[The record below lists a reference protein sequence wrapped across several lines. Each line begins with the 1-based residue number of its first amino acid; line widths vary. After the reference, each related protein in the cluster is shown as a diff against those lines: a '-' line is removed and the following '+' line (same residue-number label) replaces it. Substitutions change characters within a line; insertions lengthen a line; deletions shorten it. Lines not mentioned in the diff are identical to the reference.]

1 MAKSFISEIGD
12 RLGGTG
18 VLNTDGEH
26 VKVISAEY
34 YKRTDDGVVTNLSI
48 QEALDALASRPL
60 YTRATSTF
68 GTQDTCEFMDHNGEP
83 YTGTRQSITLNN
95 NSYTVASGLLT
106 STQCID
112 IRLNSTSFPMAVF
125 ILENMQ
131 ASCHMYDGMMA
142 LRVFNGNT
150 ELRRMYPLETN
161 PEVPTGGV
169 IPFITSS
176 YHIPLLFR
184 DANVIEV
191 HILGDSY
198 SIHTNIGYTIE
209 SLSI

>member
-34 YKRTDDGVVTNLSI
+34 YKRTDDGVVTNVSI
-48 QEALDALASRPL
+48 QEALDALANRPM
-60 YTRATSTF
+60 YTRATAAF
-68 GTQDTCEFMDHNGEP
+68 GTQDTCEFIDDYTGEP
-83 YTGTRQSITLNN
+83 YTGTRQSITLSN

-106 STQCID
+106 DTQCID
-112 IRLNSTSFPMAVF
+112 IRLNSTSFPMAVV
-125 ILENMQ
+125 ILENLQ
-131 ASCHMYDGMMA
+131 ASRHMMA

-161 PEVPTGGV
+161 PEVPTGGA

-176 YHIPLLFR
+176 YYIPLLFR

-198 SIHTNIGYTIE
+198 RIHTNIGRVPAGDN
-209 SLSI
+209 LSI